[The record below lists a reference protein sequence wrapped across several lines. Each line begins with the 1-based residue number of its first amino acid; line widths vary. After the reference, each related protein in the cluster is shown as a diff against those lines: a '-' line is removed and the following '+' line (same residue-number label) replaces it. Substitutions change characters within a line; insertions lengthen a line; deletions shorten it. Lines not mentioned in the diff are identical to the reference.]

1 MVNMMS
7 VNLCRYIQ
15 MTTFSL
21 SMEVLIMPSFRGYAY
36 VFHGP
41 CDKHSGL
48 KTVAG
53 FPLLDMPVISAV
65 KYG

>member
-1 MVNMMS
+1 M
-7 VNLCRYIQ
+7 
-15 MTTFSL
+15 
-21 SMEVLIMPSFRGYAY
+21 

-48 KTVAG
+48 KTVSG
-53 FPLLDMPVISAV
+53 FPLLDRPVISAV